1 MTGRVYLVG
10 AGPGDPGLITARGLD
25 LLRVAD
31 SVVYDRL
38 TAPELLDHAR
48 PDAARH
54 YAGRA
59 SGYKALD
66 QPEVNR
72 LLVDLA
78 RRGQTVVR
86 LKGGD
91 PFVFGRGGEEAAAC
105 AAAGVP
111 FEVVPGVS
119 SITAV
124 PAYAGIP
131 LTHRAVASSF
141 AVVTAHEDPTKPG
154 ASVNWARLATG
165 IDTLV
170 VMMGLERLDRIVARL
185 LEHGRPPETP
195 AAVISQGTVAR
206 QRTVVATLVDI
217 VARARAAELQSP
229 AIVVVGDVVRLRNTI
244 AWFDHRP
251 LFGRRILVARTRE
264 QPSILT
270 ARLRGEG
277 ADVVDAPVW
286 RVEPVVDASLSAVLD
301 HLARYEWIL
310 FTSARAVDVFC
321 SALAAH
327 GRDARALALVRL
339 AAAGRGTTEAL
350 GRHFLRADVSTP
362 AYLTD
367 GVAAALL
374 RADVAG
380 RRLLL
385 IRSHDTYEGL
395 VERLM
400 AVGVA
405 VDDAPAY
412 RLVVDDAE
420 TGAAVRSA
428 PITDI
433 VFAAAESVR
442 RLVAALGDTV
452 RGLDDARVTCMGP
465 RTAAVA
471 RELGLR
477 VDAVAP
483 DATFDALVATL
494 TRTGHV
500 QSQGDQPASVI
511 TVQEGSMYERRPT

>member
-10 AGPGDPGLITARGLD
+10 AGPGDPGLITVRGLE
-25 LLRVAD
+25 LLRAAD

-38 TAPELLDHAR
+38 AAPKLLDYAR
-48 PDAARH
+48 SDTARY

-91 PFVFGRGGEEAAAC
+91 PFVFGRGGEEAVAC

-154 ASVNWARLATG
+154 VSVDWARLATG

-195 AAVISQGTVAR
+195 TAVISHGTVAR

-217 VARARAAELQSP
+217 VARVRAAELRSP
-229 AIVVVGDVVRLRNTI
+229 AIVVVGEVVRLRDTI
-244 AWFDHRP
+244 AWFDQRP

-264 QPSILT
+264 QPSILA
-270 ARLRGEG
+270 ARLRDGG
-277 ADVVDAPVW
+277 ADVVEAPVW
-286 RVEPVVDASLSAVLD
+286 RGEPADDASLSGALD

-321 SALAAH
+321 SALTAH
-327 GRDARALALVRL
+327 GRDARALAQVRL

-350 GRHFLRADVSTP
+350 ARHFLRADVSTH
-362 AYLTD
+362 AYLMD
-367 GVAAALL
+367 GIATALVH
-374 RADVAG
+374 ADVAG

-385 IRSHDTYEGL
+385 VRSCGTYERL

-400 AVGVA
+400 ALGVV

-412 RLVVDDAE
+412 RLVVDEAE
-420 TGAAVRSA
+420 TGAAVQSG
-428 PITDI
+428 PIDDI

-442 RLVAALGDTV
+442 RLVAALGDALH
-452 RGLDDARVTCMGP
+452 GLDGARITCIGP
-465 RTAAVA
+465 RTAAAA
-471 RELGLR
+471 RDLGLR

-494 TRTGHV
+494 GRAVTGPVHS
-500 QSQGDQPASVI
+500 QSSRPASVI
-511 TVQEGSMYERRPT
+511 TVQEGEHV